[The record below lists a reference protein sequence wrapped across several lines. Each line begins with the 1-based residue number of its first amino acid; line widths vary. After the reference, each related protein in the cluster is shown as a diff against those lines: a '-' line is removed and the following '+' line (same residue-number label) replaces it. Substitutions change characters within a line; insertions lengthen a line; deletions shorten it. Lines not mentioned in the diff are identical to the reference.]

1 MYTPHPTDPFCYQ
14 TFREIPCPLS
24 ARVAKIITVHASK
37 YFTAGSNEIKNAN
50 QNISK
55 ACE

>member
-1 MYTPHPTDPFCYQ
+1 MPHPTDPFCYQ